1 MGAVAGGLGLTAA
14 VPVLDHLFP
23 AALQIGTTNTVTAVG
38 KFDPWPPRIW
48 QDGGGM
54 RWTPTT
60 NAGVFEVVV
69 DPGAVPGVRF
79 VRAVNDEGA
88 TGPRFLTLTTGPQPL
103 EAEPNGDPS
112 TAQLLPPG
120 ASSINGR
127 LEKNGDVDLYAV
139 DLEPGQ
145 TLVADLEAYRLMSPL
160 DPVLRLLDPRG
171 VMVAWNHDDPR
182 SMDPFLAWTAE
193 RAGRHLLQ
201 VFAFPYPADAEIRFT
216 GNPKGIYRLKTT
228 TGPFVRF
235 TQPLGIQRGASTRLE
250 PVGWSLGA
258 TNSVPL
264 IVDGSVPDGEAE
276 KELPIPGRPWPLRVP
291 VGDGPERLEVEPNG
305 TVAEAM
311 AVEVPSS
318 VSGDLDGA
326 GDVDRFRITVA
337 KGDLVV
343 FDVRA
348 IRLGFPLDAW
358 LAVEDAS
365 GKELIR
371 VDDASGSDPR
381 LEWTAPADGVHVVAV
396 GNLLQRGGRDQRY
409 RLGLER
415 PRPSIQATVSG
426 GEWVL
431 ERGRTNE
438 IKVVVERRHGFKGAL
453 AVSATGLPAGVS
465 AAAADVPEKGG
476 ETVLRLVTAAEAPT
490 ASGPFRI
497 EVTETPGGRVHEVFQ
512 ELVSAGEN
520 NGVPQ
525 GFRTLVRDRIADLW
539 LTVPPPPLPPPPPK
553 EAKATGG

>member
-1 MGAVAGGLGLTAA
+1 MGAVAGGLGLSAA

-23 AALQIGTTNTVTAVG
+23 SALQTGTTNTVTAVG

-48 QDGGGM
+48 QEGGGV

-88 TGPRFLTLTTGPQPL
+88 TAPRFLTLTTGPQPL
-103 EAEPNGDPS
+103 EVEPNGES
-112 TAQLLPPG
+112 FNAQLLPPG
-120 ASSINGR
+120 TSSINGR

-201 VFAFPYPADAEIRFT
+201 VFAFPYPADAEIRFA

-228 TGPFVRF
+228 AGPFVRF

-250 PVGWSLGA
+250 PVGWSLDA
-258 TNSVPL
+258 TNGAPRVL
-264 IVDGSVPDGEAE
+264 DGSVPEGVAE
-276 KELPIPGRPWPLRVP
+276 IELPLPRRPWPLWVP
-291 VGDGPERLEVEPNG
+291 VGEGPERMELEPNG
-305 TVAEAM
+305 TVADAM
-311 AVEVPSS
+311 AVEVPSA
-318 VSGDLDGA
+318 VSGDLDRA

-337 KGDLVV
+337 KGDVVV

-365 GKELIR
+365 GKELAR
-371 VDDASGSDPR
+371 VDDASAADPR

-415 PRPSIQATVSG
+415 PRPSIHATVAG

-438 IKVVVERRHGFKGAL
+438 IKVVVDRRHGFKGVL

-465 AAAADVPEKGG
+465 AAAAEVSEKGG

-490 ASGPFRI
+490 ASGPFRLV
-497 EVTETPGGRVHEVFQ
+497 VTETPGGRVHEVFQ

-539 LTVPPPPLPPPPPK
+539 LTVPPPPPTPPAPK
-553 EAKATGG
+553 EAKAKGG